1 MHNTSRA
8 LAADLFGSIPDSI
21 CKKRGHN
28 MTLYDYN
35 NLKESFDNDKM
46 LATLMQSNGET
57 PPYTELTYRRN
68 EVIMEEGTP
77 NRHFYVVKK
86 GMVAMS
92 KGTARDDSI
101 LTFCGPDD
109 ILGFLSVLENAVS
122 PISYTAISEVTLF
135 RFERQY
141 VIDKITFGQ
150 ESFWYAYFFY
160 LNFTHPIL
168 VRESLSNLPS
178 DKKILAGLVIVAER
192 FGRAEPDG
200 SYLIPYYFTQ
210 KVIGKYLNLARAYV
224 ATNLRKLEQDG
235 LISLSPKPWKIHD
248 MAGSKEMLDMKYTDL
263 YSLTKK

>member
-1 MHNTSRA
+1 
-8 LAADLFGSIPDSI
+8 
-21 CKKRGHN
+21 
-28 MTLYDYN
+28 MTLYDYH
-35 NLKESFDNDKM
+35 NLKESFDTDKL
-46 LATLMQSNGET
+46 LAILMDPSEGP
-57 PPYTELTYRRN
+57 PPYTELNYRRN
-68 EVIMEEGTP
+68 EVIMEEGSS
-77 NRHFYVVKK
+77 NRYFYVVRK

-101 LTFCGPDD
+101 LTFCGPND

-122 PISYTAISEVTLF
+122 PVAYTSISEVTLLQ
-135 RFERQY
+135 FERQY

-235 LISLSPKPWKIHD
+235 HISLSPKPWKIYD
-248 MAGSKEMLDMKYTDL
+248 MAAAKGMLDMKYTDL
-263 YSLTKK
+263 YSLTKEN

>member
-1 MHNTSRA
+1 
-8 LAADLFGSIPDSI
+8 
-21 CKKRGHN
+21 

-35 NLKESFDNDKM
+35 NLKKNFDTDKL
-46 LATLMQSNGET
+46 LATLMDSIEG
-57 PPYTELTYRRN
+57 PPSYKELTYRRN
-68 EVIMEEGTP
+68 ETIMEEGSA
-77 NRHFYVVKK
+77 NHYFYVVKK

-92 KGTARDDSI
+92 KGTVKDDSI

-109 ILGFLSVLENAVS
+109 ILGFLSVLENAIS
-122 PISYTAISEVTLF
+122 PVAYTAVSEVTLLQ
-135 RFERQY
+135 FERQY
-141 VIDKITFGQ
+141 VIDKITFSQ

-178 DKKILAGLVIVAER
+178 DKKVLAGLVIVAER

-235 LISLSPKPWKIHD
+235 YISLSPKPWKIHN
-248 MAGSKEMLDMKYTDL
+248 MAAVKEMLDMKYTDL
-263 YSLTKK
+263 YSVTK